1 MKALRQMG
9 SGFII
14 GILSL
19 LLVIG
24 GISLSLAETSAPAL
38 PPTPSPIPT
47 DFAVEFAS
55 PFPSPTVELI
65 PILPTDT
72 LIPSPTTEVQV
83 ATNCVF
89 PANWITVTVGVNEDL
104 YTIAQKYNTT
114 TDELNEKN
122 CLNFLNPAPGA
133 IIHVPAVPT
142 KVVAPCL
149 PPAGWVK
156 RHVVQKGDNLYRIAL
171 SYGITYPQLQAGNCM
186 GSSVTIFA
194 GQILWAPNI
203 PTFTPF
209 VTATA
214 TNTVNY
220 STPTNT
226 ATNTPDYSTV
236 TATFMVTASPIPATQ
251 TPSITPLPTIQA
263 Q

>member
-14 GILSL
+14 GVLSL
-19 LLVIG
+19 LLVVG
-24 GISLSLAETSAPAL
+24 GISLSLAETSAPAV

-47 DFAVEFAS
+47 NFSVEFAS
-55 PFPSPTVELI
+55 PFPSPTLELV
-65 PILPTDT
+65 PIIPTDT

-83 ATNCVF
+83 VTTCAF
-89 PANWITVTVGVNEDL
+89 PANWITVTVGANEDL

-122 CLNFLNPAPGA
+122 CLNYLNPAPGA

-171 SYGITYPQLQAGNCM
+171 SYGISYPQLQAGNCM
-186 GSSVTIFA
+186 GTSVTIFA
-194 GQILWAPNI
+194 GQILWAPNM
-203 PTFTPF
+203 PTFTPA
-209 VTATA
+209 VAA

-226 ATNTPDYSTV
+226 ATSTPDYSTA
-236 TATFMVTASPIPATQ
+236 TATFMVTASPVPATQ
-251 TPSITPLPTIQA
+251 TPSITPLPTQA